1 MSHISVLLEECMAAL
16 RPERGGL
23 FIDLTAGGGGH
34 SLALLRRGASELIA
48 VDRDMDAVERCRKL
62 FEGYDAEILHTDFKD
77 TDLVKRAIA
86 GRQVNGILMDLGVSS
101 FQLDE
106 EERGFSYSRKAPL
119 DMRMDKSQELSAY
132 TVVNSYTEKEL
143 RDIIYRF
150 GEEKFAPRIAAGI
163 VASRPV
169 TDTMQLADIIK
180 QAIPAP
186 ARRQGGNPAK
196 RTFQAVRIEVNKE
209 LEGLEE
215 TIGEYIDLLGPG
227 GRMAVIS
234 FHSLEDRAVKNA
246 MRTAEDPCICPKDF
260 PVCVCGRKPKGKA
273 VTRKP
278 VLPSKEEEEENP
290 RSKSAKLR
298 VFEHN

>member
-16 RPERGGL
+16 MPERGGL

-62 FEGYDAEILHTDFKD
+62 FEGYRAEILHTDFKD
-77 TDLVKRAIA
+77 IDLVKRAIG
-86 GRQVNGILMDLGVSS
+86 GRPVNGILMDLGVSS

>member
-16 RPERGGL
+16 MPERGGL

-62 FEGYDAEILHTDFKD
+62 FEGYRAEILHTDFKD
-77 TDLVKRAIA
+77 IDLVKRAIG
-86 GRQVNGILMDLGVSS
+86 GRPVNGILMDLGVSS

-196 RTFQAVRIEVNKE
+196 RTFQAIRIEVNKE

-278 VLPSKEEEEENP
+278 VLPSEEEEEENP